1 MSPAVYIIVL
11 NWNGLHDTLRC
22 ITSLEQ
28 QQYANT
34 RILVVDN
41 GSTDGSADALRALG
55 DRIELI
61 EVPTNL
67 GYTGGNN
74 LAMHQAFAQDAD
86 YVWLFNNDAV
96 AEPDTLS
103 KLMVRCE
110 ADTRIGLASPLVRE
124 EHDHSAVQFACG
136 LFDLKIPSYTPCYDL
151 EQGKDWQQLYPD
163 RVALVGT
170 AMLIRRALF
179 EKIGVLDDRIF
190 AYWEDIDYSIRSAL
204 AGFRNV
210 MVFDTSIYHPG
221 KATIAAPDTVKPHY
235 YYLMTRNEIM
245 MWRSFCSPKQV
256 LKAAFWVLRR
266 QLRQI
271 MRMPNNATG
280 LDAMLSGLWDGL
292 RGIGGG
298 YDPKRRMPTPF
309 RQLLARYPDL
319 WLRIL
324 DAGH

>member
-110 ADTRIGLASPLVRE
+110 ADTRIGLA
-124 EHDHSAVQFACG
+124 
-136 LFDLKIPSYTPCYDL
+136 
-151 EQGKDWQQLYPD
+151 
-163 RVALVGT
+163 
-170 AMLIRRALF
+170 
-179 EKIGVLDDRIF
+179 
-190 AYWEDIDYSIRSAL
+190 
-204 AGFRNV
+204 
-210 MVFDTSIYHPG
+210 
-221 KATIAAPDTVKPHY
+221 
-235 YYLMTRNEIM
+235 
-245 MWRSFCSPKQV
+245 
-256 LKAAFWVLRR
+256 
-266 QLRQI
+266 
-271 MRMPNNATG
+271 
-280 LDAMLSGLWDGL
+280 
-292 RGIGGG
+292 
-298 YDPKRRMPTPF
+298 
-309 RQLLARYPDL
+309 
-319 WLRIL
+319 
-324 DAGH
+324 